1 MDLIRLEQSDLPT
14 LELGK
19 IAIFDFVYTLASA
32 NIDQI
37 TLNFVIIYMTIGSQI
52 SSITDPIELEK
63 SNVYTVNRYQLS
75 LILCLIGLER
85 PLPLNK
91 K

>member
-63 SNVYTVNRYQLS
+63 SKLFTCSKYMY
-75 LILCLIGLER
+75 ILLTDIS
-85 PLPLNK
+85 
-91 K
+91 